1 MKKLLLLAAAI
12 SALSLPGAFAC
23 EHDRQA
29 ANTDRTTVACSGGNC
44 QANQPT
50 AANAPTNDAG
60 RVDELVQDTCAG
72 ANCERALT
80 SLVSLRPADVAK
92 PNGK

>member
-12 SALSLPGAFAC
+12 SALTLPGAFAC
-23 EHDRQA
+23 EYGHQA
-29 ANTDRTTVACSGGNC
+29 DNTDRTTVACSGGNC
-44 QANQPT
+44 QARQPT
-50 AANAPTNDAG
+50 AANAPTNEAG
-60 RVDELVQDTCAG
+60 RVDELVQDTCTG

-80 SLVSLRPADVAK
+80 SLISLRPADLAK

>member
-1 MKKLLLLAAAI
+1 MKKLLLAAAI
-12 SALSLPGAFAC
+12 SALTLPGAFAC

-50 AANAPTNDAG
+50 AANAPTS
-60 RVDELVQDTCAG
+60 RVDELVQDTCTG
-72 ANCERALT
+72 ANCERVEPTLI
-80 SLVSLRPADVAK
+80 SLRPAK
-92 PNGK
+92 PNDK